1 MLRFWVCFL
10 SFFYTLNGFS
20 TEKEV
25 ETIKCYS
32 CKKEIINIVKRDT
45 KNNTENND
53 EANYTVE
60 KPFASL
66 SCIFNCKCHSFFL
79 CKECYEPTQCQC
91 PNCNNDNNNNDNNN
105 NDNKGNNVSCE
116 TCMET
121 YIKKGPLA
129 TYSYFYNCQCKIILC
144 KSCYET
150 MQEKGYN
157 TCPIC
162 KDTGNLINTRRVEA
176 KRIDTRNNEEVKNID
191 TINEVVNSDVKKDT
205 PPISTEEEIEYPKNC
220 CQLCTKCIK
229 ACFKN

>member
-1 MLRFWVCFL
+1 
-10 SFFYTLNGFS
+10 
-20 TEKEV
+20 
-25 ETIKCYS
+25 
-32 CKKEIINIVKRDT
+32 
-45 KNNTENND
+45 
-53 EANYTVE
+53 
-60 KPFASL
+60 
-66 SCIFNCKCHSFFL
+66 
-79 CKECYEPTQCQC
+79 
-91 PNCNNDNNNNDNNN
+91 
-105 NDNKGNNVSCE
+105 
-116 TCMET
+116 MET

-150 MQEKGYN
+150 MQERGYH

-162 KDTGNLINTRRVEA
+162 KDTGNFINTRRAEE